1 MRDIPRQQIGLIVA
15 LGCCKAVLL
24 KATIQL
30 HCIPVKGKEE
40 LPFSVQR
47 SGFRGSKHRAESIAH
62 RAKDITQRV

>member
-30 HCIPVKGKEE
+30 HCISVKGKEE
-40 LPFSVQR
+40 SELGMRNAECGNVEVTELLLV
-47 SGFRGSKHRAESIAH
+47 SGACLLVTGL
-62 RAKDITQRV
+62 